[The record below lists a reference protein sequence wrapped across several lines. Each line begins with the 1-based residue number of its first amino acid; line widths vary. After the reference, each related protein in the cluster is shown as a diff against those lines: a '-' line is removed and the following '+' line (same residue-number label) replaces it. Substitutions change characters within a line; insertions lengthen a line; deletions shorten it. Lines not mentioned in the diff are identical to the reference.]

1 MRKPGYHSNRI
12 KSDDTKQIKDVTSF
26 TVVNDGASD
35 LTLTISGVSRI
46 VPAVENGKA
55 NFFFFDMPFDGT
67 YSDYEIEFS
76 FAGGVGSAI
85 LDYKILTK
93 EC

>member
-1 MRKPGYHSNRI
+1 MKKTGYQANRI
-12 KSDDTKQIKDVTSF
+12 KADETKQIENVTSF

-46 VPAVENGKA
+46 LPAVENAKS
-55 NFFFFDMPFDGT
+55 NLFFFDMPFDGT

-76 FAGGVGSAI
+76 FVGGVGSAI
-85 LDYKILTK
+85 IDYKTLTK
-93 EC
+93 DC